1 MVNNVILVGN
11 LGADPETKYTA
22 NGKCVGELRIA
33 TSSGS
38 GDKEQTEWHRVVVW
52 EKLAENCGKY
62 LTKGRQVYVQGRI
75 QTRNYEDK
83 EGNKKYVTEIIAHDV
98 KFLGGKG
105 GDAKDDAASKAMKD
119 ERFPF

>member
-22 NGKCVGELRIA
+22 TGKCVGELRIA

-52 EKLAENCGKY
+52 EKLAENCGKF

-105 GDAKDDAASKAMKD
+105 EGGAKADM
-119 ERFPF
+119 PF